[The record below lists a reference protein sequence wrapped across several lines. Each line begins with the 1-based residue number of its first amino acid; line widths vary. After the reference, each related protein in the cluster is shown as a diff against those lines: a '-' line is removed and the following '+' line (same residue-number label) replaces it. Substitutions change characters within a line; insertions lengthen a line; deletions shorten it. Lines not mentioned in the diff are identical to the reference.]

1 MQRRGR
7 AGGGPVNA
15 FATRLIAIA
24 AGFGL
29 AVLVQHRESSP
40 ISQQQ
45 LDVLYALV
53 LVGFLLA
60 LAFGVLAVYGRRGPW
75 LLAGELVSDGALITG
90 LVYSSGGSGS
100 FLGFLYIVWIVSTS
114 IRASSSASAWVA
126 AGAIVSYGAVALG
139 TASGWLPTFAGVSP
153 PPFDE
158 ASTAFGVHTAAFL
171 TIALLARRLQREV
184 EERRHELY
192 ELGELHQRIVD
203 NVSSGLLTVDRSER
217 VTSFNREA
225 ERITGHAA
233 SQVLGWP
240 LDKLLPTLG
249 SVVAND
255 ADWNESGRRIE
266 LPFRPEDG
274 EPLHLGVSRSVL
286 RDAAGRPDGAI
297 LIFQDLTRVR
307 EMEEQLRRSERL
319 SVVGQLA
326 TGLAHEVRNPLAS
339 LSGAIELLG
348 TDLQATDPSSRR
360 LLRIVERET
369 GRLDR
374 LVSDFLAYAAGRPP
388 RREAV
393 ALADLVTEIQE
404 LLASGEHGRL
414 ELAVEIEPG
423 LTALGD
429 ADQLRQ
435 VLWNLILN
443 AAQAS
448 PPDGRVVVR
457 GSAVPQGAG
466 QPEQVRIEV
475 EDRGAGIP
483 PEELERAFEPF
494 FTTKAKGTGL
504 GLATVHRVIEAHGG
518 GVALRSDVGKGTVV
532 SVTLEAAQAG
542 A

>member
-1 MQRRGR
+1 MGRGGR
-7 AGGGPVNA
+7 ASGGPVNA

-24 AGFGL
+24 VVFGL
-29 AVLVQHRESSP
+29 AVLVMHRETSS

-60 LAFGVLAVYGRRGPW
+60 LAFGVVEAYGRRAGW
-75 LLAGELVSDGALITG
+75 LLGVELVSDGVLITG

-100 FLGFLYIVWIVSTS
+100 FLGFLYIIWIVSTS
-114 IRASSSASAWVA
+114 IRAGSRASAWVA
-126 AGAIVSYGAVALG
+126 GGAILSYGVVALG
-139 TASGWLPTFAGVSP
+139 TGSGWLPTFAGVPP

-158 ASTAFGVHTAAFL
+158 AATAFGVHTAAFL

-184 EERRHELY
+184 EEGRHELY

-203 NVSSGLLTVDRSER
+203 NVSSGLLTVDESES

-233 SQVLGWP
+233 AQVLGWP
-240 LDKLLPTLG
+240 LAKLLPTLG
-249 SVVAND
+249 SVVASD
-255 ADWNESGRRIE
+255 ADWSESGRRIE
-266 LPFRPEDG
+266 LPFRRSDG
-274 EPLHLGVSRSVL
+274 EALHLGVSRSLL

-307 EMEEQLRRSERL
+307 EMEEQLRRTERL

-348 TDLQATDPSSRR
+348 RDLQAPDPSSRR

-369 GRLDR
+369 ARLDR
-374 LVSDFLAYAAGRPP
+374 LVGDFLSYAAGRPP
-388 RREAV
+388 RREPV
-393 ALADLVTEIQE
+393 PLADLVAEIRE
-404 LLASGEHGRL
+404 LLAAGEHSGL
-414 ELAVEIEPG
+414 QLVVEIETG

-429 ADQLRQ
+429 LDQLQQ

-448 PPDGRVVVR
+448 PPDGQIVVR
-457 GSAVPQGAG
+457 GSRVPAAPG
-466 QPEQVRIEV
+466 QLEQVRIEV
-475 EDRGAGIP
+475 EDRGTGIP
-483 PEELERAFEPF
+483 PEEIERSFEPF

-518 GVALRSDVGKGTVV
+518 AVTLRSDVGSGTVV
-532 SVTLEAAQAG
+532 SLTLDAAHPDA
-542 A
+542 